1 MGRKWQEP
9 HWRPSGR
16 LHTWSSA
23 LLPGQEA
30 PSPPTPPQDEA
41 CPCPSPC
48 LWAVEEGGA
57 AVVPRN
63 AGLWGPLLWQYIC
76 PVLSK
81 PPCGCPSVGLSST
94 HPQPAAPSYTLHPAP
109 TSQGRWGDAK
119 PEPLCLPLPSSWAQ
133 EGLMVNNTSG
143 LTWA

>member
-1 MGRKWQEP
+1 MGP
-9 HWRPSGR
+9 F
-16 LHTWSSA
+16 A
-23 LLPGQEA
+23 LAVHLPGTLKA
-30 PSPPTPPQDEA
+30 S
-41 CPCPSPC
+41 
-48 LWAVEEGGA
+48 LWL
-57 AVVPRN
+57 P
-63 AGLWGPLLWQYIC
+63 LSGP
-76 PVLSK
+76 
-81 PPCGCPSVGLSST
+81 LSST

>member
-1 MGRKWQEP
+1 MGQKWQEP
-9 HWRPSGR
+9 HWRPSGG

-30 PSPPTPPQDEA
+30 PSSQPHPRMRPAPALAPASRLWRKVELQWFPGMQGCGALCFGSTSA
-41 CPCPSPC
+41 RYSPS
-48 LWAVEEGGA
+48 L
-57 AVVPRN
+57 
-63 AGLWGPLLWQYIC
+63 
-76 PVLSK
+76 PV
-81 PPCGCPSVGLSST
+81 
-94 HPQPAAPSYTLHPAP
+94 AAPQWASPAP
-109 TSQGRWGDAK
+109 THSLLPHPILCTQLPQTRAGGGDAK